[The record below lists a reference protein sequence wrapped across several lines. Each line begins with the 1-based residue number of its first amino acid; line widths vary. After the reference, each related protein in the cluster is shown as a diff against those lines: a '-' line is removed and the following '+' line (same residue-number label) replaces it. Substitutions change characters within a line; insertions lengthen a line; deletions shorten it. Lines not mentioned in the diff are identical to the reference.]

1 MTRKLII
8 NAGIVFAMTFGIN
21 GCDHIPGMGYA
32 FKRNNTPIQNKQ
44 VKIAKSSDKKD
55 NDLKEIA
62 KFLPPEAKSPAP
74 VRLVKTFKASKEVTL
89 VKTNKGTT
97 SKTKGLLAKT
107 RDEAKIKQ
115 TGDVRQVGT
124 VTAEALNK
132 HFAKYKGARLQGKGQ
147 VFLDMEKKYGISA
160 RFMAAIAT
168 QESSC
173 GASKR
178 AKNNNDC
185 FGMTGFGRG
194 KKWASIDANIE
205 SAFSL
210 IDRVYIKRGRT
221 TVVSIGRVY
230 CVGGGWAGKV
240 SGHMK
245 RI

>member
-8 NAGIVFAMTFGIN
+8 NAGIAFAMAFGID

-32 FKRNNTPIQNKQ
+32 FKRNNTPIQSKQ
-44 VKIAKSSDKKD
+44 VKIAKSADKKD

-89 VKTNKGTT
+89 VKTNKGTKN
-97 SKTKGLLAKT
+97 KTRGLLATT
-107 RDEAKIKQ
+107 RDKAKAGNFGSVCQ
-115 TGDVRQVGT
+115 TGT

-132 HFAKYKGARLQGKGQ
+132 HFARYNGRLQGKGQ

-178 AKNNNDC
+178 ARSNNDC

-221 TVVSIGRVY
+221 TVQSIGRVY
-230 CVGGGWAGKV
+230 CVGRGWAGKV
-240 SGHMK
+240 AGHMK